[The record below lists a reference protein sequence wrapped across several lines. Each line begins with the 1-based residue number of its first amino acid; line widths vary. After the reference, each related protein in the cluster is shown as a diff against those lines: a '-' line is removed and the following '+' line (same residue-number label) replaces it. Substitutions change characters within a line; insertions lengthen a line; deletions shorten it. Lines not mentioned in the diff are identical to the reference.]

1 MLRSLTCHGHII
13 LYCLGLKWSKV
24 SQAADKQEK
33 YQIVFV
39 NLNIKSSDILATI
52 MKIKDKYKDL
62 DGASVWEEVIKYV
75 ISHKE
80 ITTVTG
86 ISFNATFV
94 GSCIF
99 LKGGT
104 PGTKRAERGEYLTAK
119 DFIAAYD
126 TVRGW
131 EDINTGNVKPYIKRQ
146 QTPFIALLHCAGI
159 IE

>member
-1 MLRSLTCHGHII
+1 M
-13 LYCLGLKWSKV
+13 
-24 SQAADKQEK
+24 
-33 YQIVFV
+33 
-39 NLNIKSSDILATI
+39 NPKSSDILAEI
-52 MKIKDKYKDL
+52 MKIKEKYKDW
-62 DGASVWEEVIKYV
+62 DGTEIWEEVVRHV

-86 ISFNATFV
+86 ITFNATFV

-104 PGTKRAERGEYLTAK
+104 PGTKRAERGEYLTGK

-126 TVRGW
+126 TVRDW

>member
-1 MLRSLTCHGHII
+1 
-13 LYCLGLKWSKV
+13 
-24 SQAADKQEK
+24 
-33 YQIVFV
+33 
-39 NLNIKSSDILATI
+39 
-52 MKIKDKYKDL
+52 MKIKEKYKER
-62 DGASVWEEVIKYV
+62 DGAEVWEEVV
-75 ISHKE
+75 RHVRAHKE

-86 ISFNATFV
+86 ITFNATFV

-104 PGTKRAERGEYLTAK
+104 PGTKRAERGEYLTGK
-119 DFIAAYD
+119 HFIAAYD
-126 TVRGW
+126 TVRDW

>member
-1 MLRSLTCHGHII
+1 MSLRGIIIHIF
-13 LYCLGLKWSKV
+13 
-24 SQAADKQEK
+24 KQLIGK
-33 YQIVFV
+33 FQRDSV
-39 NLNIKSSDILATI
+39 NLRLNSSDFLAII
-52 MKIKDKYKDL
+52 MKIKEEYKDWE
-62 DGASVWEEVIKYV
+62 GTAVWEEVVRHV
-75 ISHKE
+75 ISHNE

-86 ISFNATFV
+86 ITFNATFV

-104 PGTKRAERGEYLTAK
+104 PGTKRAERGEYLTRK
-119 DFIAAYD
+119 DFVVAYD
-126 TVRGW
+126 IVRKW